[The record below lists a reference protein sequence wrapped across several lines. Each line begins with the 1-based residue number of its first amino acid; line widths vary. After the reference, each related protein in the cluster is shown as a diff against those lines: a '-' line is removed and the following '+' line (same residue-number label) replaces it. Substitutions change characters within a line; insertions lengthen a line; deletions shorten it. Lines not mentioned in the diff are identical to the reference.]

1 MIINQGNPIILEWEV
16 HNNLYQTQLE
26 SSEGNTL
33 IATLRGTKRPLT
45 KSEYHI
51 EGNKIYVHIFTNL
64 DFYKVGTWGLTI
76 KYYKDSIGYTVS
88 LENAFTISDSNY
100 SNTESNEVNSGI
112 RLYELKDVLKS
123 VSADEVLNQ
132 TDGSVLVYNSS
143 KNGWEAKSPQE
154 FKTILTEL
162 NNVANYKILVSSKL
176 DDDTT
181 DIKDDTTTMFN
192 GYTIF
197 QLSKKV
203 NNIKTNLDNF
213 KTDFEDFQKQIGTSK
228 EEAIKKVISITDID
242 TNLSLDPISTTYI
255 LSSSVEGS
263 IITLNISDKVD
274 NVTYSFINTTDKY
287 IKISTSNDE
296 YRNNLLL
303 APYSNLRFSATFNTA
318 INQFNFKYLTDYTPI
333 SEDGVFG
340 DTGEG
345 TGEIYL
351 FTSFKRF
358 SIAHGKLLSLPYR
371 TMPSAHGEVIN
382 PPSVKG
388 VYIIRLSEGKYAI
401 EIALDK
407 LLFKTIDIGEI
418 GVNITNCISKKD
430 YPNVINSESTGTAQ
444 EPNSKPAIFATSI
457 YKNQNNKIVLRVDCR
472 DFNGNLI
479 DTDFCYE
486 LYI

>member
-33 IATLRGTKRPLT
+33 IATLRSTKRPLT
-45 KSEYHI
+45 KSDYHV
-51 EGNKIYVHIFTNL
+51 EGNKIYVHIYNNL

-76 KYYKDSIGYTVS
+76 KYFKDSIGYTVS

-100 SNTESNEVNSGI
+100 SNTESNDVNSGI
-112 RLYELKDVLKS
+112 RLCELKDVLKS

-132 TDGSVLVYNSS
+132 TDGSVLVYNST
-143 KNGWEAKSPQE
+143 KNGWEAKTPQE
-154 FKTILTEL
+154 FKSILLEL
-162 NNVANYKILVSSKL
+162 NSVANYKILVSSKL
-176 DDDTT
+176 NDNTT
-181 DIKDDTTTMFN
+181 DIKDDTTTLFN
-192 GYTIF
+192 GYTVF
-197 QLSKKV
+197 QLSKSLNEVKE
-203 NNIKTNLDNF
+203 NLTTFKTN
-213 KTDFEDFQKQIGTSK
+213 FEDFQKQVGSSK
-228 EEAIKKVISITDID
+228 EDTIKKIISVTDVD

-263 IITLNISDKVD
+263 TITLNISDKVD
-274 NVTYSFINTTDKY
+274 NTTYSFINTTDKY

-303 APYSNLRFSATFNTA
+303 APYSNLRFSVSFNTA
-318 INQFNFKYLTDYTPI
+318 THQYNFKYLTDYTTMG
-333 SEDGVFG
+333 EDGNFG

-345 TGEIYL
+345 TGEIYV
-351 FTSFKRF
+351 FSSFKRF
-358 SIAHGKLLSLPYR
+358 TIVHNKLLCLPFR
-371 TMPSAHGEVIN
+371 TISSAHSEVIN
-382 PPSVKG
+382 PSSVKG
-388 VYIIRLSEGKYAI
+388 VFTMRLAEGKYAI
-401 EIALDK
+401 EITLDK
-407 LLFKTIDIGEI
+407 LLAKIIDVGEV

-444 EPNSKPAIFATSI
+444 EPNSKPAIFATSV
-457 YKNQNNKIVLRVDCR
+457 YKNQNNKLVFRVDCR